1 MINVDV
7 YDNGRIKAYNNT
19 ISDSIMYEIIK
30 FNFSDG
36 WKGYD
41 KTAVFRNKESVI
53 SVVLNCDNELCTG
66 EDQCYVPYEVIKTPE
81 FTVSVFGTKEKSRVT
96 SERATVRVMKSGYE
110 EGDSPAEPTPEVYE
124 QLVELAKNTLELA
137 QSVRNDAESGKFKG
151 DKGEQGL
158 KGDKGDPFTFEDFSP
173 EQLKALKGEQG
184 EKGEK
189 GDRGAQ
195 GIQGDK
201 GDRGETG
208 AQGPKGADG
217 KDGTNGIDGKDGYT
231 PQKGVD
237 YFTDEDI
244 AGLNIPSVDQTYT
257 PDSDNAQSGK
267 AVAEAV
273 VSEQKRANNTFSNAL
288 KGSKS
293 GSAVSLEDITPVTHE
308 MEVKISSDTVPDLT
322 AVKVIR
328 CGKNLLNIQN
338 PLSTTGEP
346 IITYNS
352 IGATRDLTEIK
363 YQVFLT
369 AGSYTISAIKDEYWS
384 LEIIDSIGN
393 YIYRVGNS
401 NDISFT
407 FSISSDDTLKFIF
420 SSGRFVASGITQKTI
435 SNIQLEFGSTAT
447 EYEPY
452 IGEDYTPTADGTVNG
467 VESLYP
473 ITTLTTDTEGVIINC
488 EYNKDINV
496 HNYCLM
502 YEETL
507 SETVSDIFID
517 NTKKYNVFD
526 VLIYFEPY
534 PDSNNKTSVRFTSSY
549 SVPVYDNS
557 TICGVTDI
565 PNYGDTKYS
574 VKVEINTILRKLICV
589 RGSGYANFFDPAW
602 YSKQEMVVSFWKDRR
617 HGCNDDGSWK
627 TLHMCGSFYKGTKIK
642 VWGRKM

>member
-110 EGDSPAEPTPEVYE
+110 EGDAPAEPTPEVYE

-201 GDRGETG
+201 GERGETG

-244 AGLNIPSVDQTYT
+244 AGLNIPSVDQTYS
-257 PDSDNAQSGK
+257 PNSKNAQSGK

-273 VSEQKRANNTFSNAL
+273 APKLNNPNTEGAAGQILGLDTNLLPQWTNKENGFELIADITAEEDVTSFNIPLNGIEYSEFIMTLFQPTLRPQENWIGLGIANGNRDAFPTHMSNCMFMNAGGLTNKAIVFYCKLLAESIFIFENNTKFRPAFIGIIATNKDWETINTPYFGQYNANAL
-288 KGSKS
+288 IRN
-293 GSAVSLEDITPVTHE
+293 VMTDIADYH
-308 MEVKISSDTVPDLT
+308 KLAKHKDTVFKL
-322 AVKVIR
+322 
-328 CGKNLLNIQN
+328 G
-338 PLSTTGEP
+338 
-346 IITYNS
+346 
-352 IGATRDLTEIK
+352 
-363 YQVFLT
+363 
-369 AGSYTISAIKDEYWS
+369 
-384 LEIIDSIGN
+384 GN
-393 YIYRVGNS
+393 G
-401 NDISFT
+401 
-407 FSISSDDTLKFIF
+407 
-420 SSGRFVASGITQKTI
+420 
-435 SNIQLEFGSTAT
+435 
-447 EYEPY
+447 
-452 IGEDYTPTADGTVNG
+452 
-467 VESLYP
+467 
-473 ITTLTTDTEGVIINC
+473 
-488 EYNKDINV
+488 
-496 HNYCLM
+496 
-502 YEETL
+502 L
-507 SETVSDIFID
+507 SELTG
-517 NTKKYNVFD
+517 
-526 VLIYFEPY
+526 Y
-534 PDSNNKTSVRFTSSY
+534 PLLAGTRM
-549 SVPVYDNS
+549 
-557 TICGVTDI
+557 
-565 PNYGDTKYS
+565 
-574 VKVEINTILRKLICV
+574 IL
-589 RGSGYANFFDPAW
+589 
-602 YSKQEMVVSFWKDRR
+602 
-617 HGCNDDGSWK
+617 
-627 TLHMCGSFYKGTKIK
+627 
-642 VWGRKM
+642 WGKRL

>member
-41 KTAVFRNKESVI
+41 KTAVSRNKESVI

-110 EGDSPAEPTPEVYE
+110 EGDAPAEPTPEVYE

-244 AGLNIPSVDQTYT
+244 AGLNIPSVDQT
-257 PDSDNAQSGK
+257 
-267 AVAEAV
+267 
-273 VSEQKRANNTFSNAL
+273 
-288 KGSKS
+288 
-293 GSAVSLEDITPVTHE
+293 
-308 MEVKISSDTVPDLT
+308 
-322 AVKVIR
+322 
-328 CGKNLLNIQN
+328 
-338 PLSTTGEP
+338 
-346 IITYNS
+346 
-352 IGATRDLTEIK
+352 
-363 YQVFLT
+363 
-369 AGSYTISAIKDEYWS
+369 
-384 LEIIDSIGN
+384 
-393 YIYRVGNS
+393 
-401 NDISFT
+401 
-407 FSISSDDTLKFIF
+407 
-420 SSGRFVASGITQKTI
+420 
-435 SNIQLEFGSTAT
+435 
-447 EYEPY
+447 
-452 IGEDYTPTADGTVNG
+452 
-467 VESLYP
+467 
-473 ITTLTTDTEGVIINC
+473 
-488 EYNKDINV
+488 
-496 HNYCLM
+496 
-502 YEETL
+502 
-507 SETVSDIFID
+507 
-517 NTKKYNVFD
+517 
-526 VLIYFEPY
+526 
-534 PDSNNKTSVRFTSSY
+534 
-549 SVPVYDNS
+549 
-557 TICGVTDI
+557 
-565 PNYGDTKYS
+565 
-574 VKVEINTILRKLICV
+574 
-589 RGSGYANFFDPAW
+589 
-602 YSKQEMVVSFWKDRR
+602 
-617 HGCNDDGSWK
+617 
-627 TLHMCGSFYKGTKIK
+627 
-642 VWGRKM
+642 

>member
-1 MINVDV
+1 MSEREIVKILAAA
-7 YDNGRIKAYNNT
+7 RFKPR
-19 ISDSIMYEIIK
+19 SDTLENWESKNPILLSGEPGVVIDGTETNKIK
-30 FNFSDG
+30 FGDG
-36 WKGYD
+36 VTPWNELGWWKG
-41 KTAVFRNKESVI
+41 
-53 SVVLNCDNELCTG
+53 
-66 EDQCYVPYEVIKTPE
+66 P
-81 FTVSVFGTKEKSRVT
+81 
-96 SERATVRVMKSGYE
+96 
-110 EGDSPAEPTPEVYE
+110 
-124 QLVELAKNTLELA
+124 
-137 QSVRNDAESGKFKG
+137 
-151 DKGEQGL
+151 
-158 KGDKGDPFTFEDFSP
+158 KGDPFTYADFTP
-173 EQLKALKGEQG
+173 EQLDLL
-184 EKGEK
+184 
-189 GDRGAQ
+189 
-195 GIQGDK
+195 K

-369 AGSYTISAIKDEYWS
+369 AGSYTISAIKDDYWS

-488 EYNKDINV
+488 EYNKDISEQ
-496 HNYCLM
+496 NYCLM

-534 PDSNNKTSVRFTSSY
+534 PDSNNKTAVRFTSSY
-549 SVPVYDNS
+549 NVPVYDGS
-557 TICGVTDI
+557 TICGVGDI

-589 RGSGYANFFDPAW
+589 KGSGYANFDPAW
-602 YSKQEMVVSFWKDRR
+602 YSKQEMFVSFWKDRR
-617 HGCNDDGSWK
+617 FGCNDDGSWK